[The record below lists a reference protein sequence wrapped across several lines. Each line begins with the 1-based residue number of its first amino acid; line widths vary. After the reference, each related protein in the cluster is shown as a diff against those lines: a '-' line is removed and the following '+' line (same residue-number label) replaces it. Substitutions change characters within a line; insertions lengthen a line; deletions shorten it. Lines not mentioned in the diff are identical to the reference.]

1 MNRIDKRTKNQEDI
15 LNAIDEW
22 LTTHTYAPSF
32 RELSKVTGMSLGTVY
47 NVCRELRDLS
57 KIEYLDGAARTIRM
71 V

>member
-1 MNRIDKRTKNQEDI
+1 MNRLDKRQQNQDEI
-15 LNAIDEW
+15 LRAIDEW
-22 LTTHTYAPSF
+22 LANHTYAPSF
-32 RELSKVTGMSLGTVY
+32 RELATSTGMSLGTVY